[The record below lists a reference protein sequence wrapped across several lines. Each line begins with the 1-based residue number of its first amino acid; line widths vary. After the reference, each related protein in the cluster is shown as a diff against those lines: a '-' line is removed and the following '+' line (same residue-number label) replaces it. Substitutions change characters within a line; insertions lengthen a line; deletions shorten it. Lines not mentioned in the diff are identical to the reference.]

1 MIFRDRTDAGRRLAA
16 ELSEFAGRS
25 DAIILGIPRGGIA
38 VAHEIAR
45 TLHLPMDVFLSHKLG
60 VPGHE
65 ELAFGAVAAG
75 GARYLDQQIIRHAQ
89 ISAETI
95 AQVTS
100 QVEALLD
107 RRAALY
113 RSNLPP
119 LEIANRT
126 VILVDDGIATGASAY
141 AAIQALRRILP
152 AAFVLAV
159 PVAPAATCA
168 WLRRYVDRLLCLH
181 SPEDF
186 YAVGE
191 FFDDF
196 TQLDDR
202 TIVNLLL
209 SP

>member
-45 TLHLPMDVFLSHKLG
+45 TLHLPMNIFLSHKLG